1 MLIVGGVIPEM
12 GLRGRAACCYNT
24 EQMAETVAA
33 LVRGVEVLGTATEAD
48 VTMEPLGMVLILR

>member
-1 MLIVGGVIPEM
+1 MGRLQSAM
-12 GLRGRAACCYNT
+12 GLRGRAAFCYNT

-33 LVRGVEVLGTATEAD
+33 LGRGVEVLGTATAAD